1 MQGASVGVLAL
12 AHAQH
17 LALALLPGAGAGGG
31 GVAGGG
37 EGGREVGRLE
47 LGRAA
52 GDGGAGRVHAA
63 DTSQPLLRGPGQ
75 LQL

>member
-17 LALALLPGAGAGGG
+17 LALALLPGAGGG

-63 DTSQPLLRGPGQ
+63 DTSQPLLQGPAQ

>member
-1 MQGASVGVLAL
+1 MEAVQGASVGILAL
-12 AHAQH
+12 PHAQH
-17 LALALLPGAGAGGG
+17 LALALLPGGG

-37 EGGREVGRLE
+37 KGGREVGRLE

-63 DTSQPLLRGPGQ
+63 DTSQPLLQGPGH
-75 LQL
+75 LYL